1 MSWREIYES
10 RIVTAEEA
18 LKQIPDNSTMFLAHS
33 MGEPTYLVECMC
45 DHKDWFT
52 NLTVCHMGSSGKHRY
67 CTEEG
72 MEGHI
77 RHNSFFASGLS
88 RKAIMEGRADFT
100 PAHFHEIPGLMSE
113 GLVPIDVLMLYV
125 TPPDENGKVSIGLSC
140 DYTRGAITNAKLV
153 IAQVNDQ
160 LPYTVSD
167 SARVDVSEFT
177 YFVLHNEPIPE
188 LAPAPLTEVELGIGR
203 NCASLVEDGD
213 TLQLGIGSI
222 PDAVCASLVDKKDL
236 GIHTELMCDGV
247 MDLIN
252 AGVVNNSKKTFDKGV
267 ATTAFIMGTRKMYD
281 FVDHNP
287 VINMQPVDYTNDPI
301 RISQLDHIVS
311 INSAVQVD
319 FTGQVCS
326 ESIGPMQ
333 ISAIGGQLDFVR
345 GANMAKH
352 GKAIIA
358 MPSTVKGKI
367 SKIVPELDPGAIVTT
382 QRCDADYI
390 VTEYGIARLK
400 GKTCRARAKALIQIA
415 HPDFKPELIEAYEKR
430 FGCKFDEED

>member
-1 MSWREIYES
+1 MES
-10 RIVTAEEA
+10 EE
-18 LKQIPDNSTMFLAHS
+18 
-33 MGEPTYLVECMC
+33 
-45 DHKDWFT
+45 
-52 NLTVCHMGSSGKHRY
+52 TVLLWLR
-67 CTEEG
+67 T
-72 MEGHI
+72 
-77 RHNSFFASGLS
+77 
-88 RKAIMEGRADFT
+88 
-100 PAHFHEIPGLMSE
+100 EIPW
-113 GLVPIDVLMLYV
+113 
-125 TPPDENGKVSIGLSC
+125 
-140 DYTRGAITNAKLV
+140 
-153 IAQVNDQ
+153 
-160 LPYTVSD
+160 
-167 SARVDVSEFT
+167 
-177 YFVLHNEPIPE
+177 
-188 LAPAPLTEVELGIGR
+188 
-203 NCASLVEDGD
+203 
-213 TLQLGIGSI
+213 QLGIGSI

-333 ISAIGGQLDFVR
+333 ISAIGGQLDFCPR
-345 GANMAKH
+345 CQIWQNTEKPSLQW
-352 GKAIIA
+352 
-358 MPSTVKGKI
+358 PSTVKGKI

-400 GKTCRARAKALIQIA
+400 GKSCRARAKALIQIA

>member
-203 NCASLVEDGD
+203 NCASLV
-213 TLQLGIGSI
+213 
-222 PDAVCASLVDKKDL
+222 DKKDL

-400 GKTCRARAKALIQIA
+400 GKSCRARAKALIQIA